1 MKIATWNV
9 NSIKVRLEHLIKW
22 MDLARIDAVVLQET
36 KTVDELFPLA
46 ELQAA
51 GFDAVFLGQK
61 TYNGVALVT
70 RKSTIRSVSDVV
82 YNIPGYPDEQK
93 RMIAA
98 DIEHVSGTKLRF
110 AGVYVPN
117 GTELGSNRYLYKL
130 DWMSALTTWVRE
142 QLQSKTPLVLAGDF
156 NVATPT
162 SGIPWLGRVSFWFLR
177 PNERHFNGSSKPV
190 LWTPGRSVC
199 TRPKPTVG
207 GIIARPVLKRTTVCA
222 LTTFSPP
229 STSPSVSGM
238 SRSIPCRAHGKNRA
252 IMRRWSSSLIKLL
265 MRELF

>member
-22 MDLARIDAVVLQET
+22 MELSRIDAVVLQET

-70 RKSTIRSVSDVV
+70 RKSSVISVSNVI
-82 YNIPGYPDEQK
+82 YNIPGYPDDQK

-98 DIEHVSGTKLRF
+98 DIEHVSGTRLRF

-142 QLQSKTPLVLAGDF
+142 QL
-156 NVATPT
+156 
-162 SGIPWLGRVSFWFLR
+162 
-177 PNERHFNGSSKPV
+177 ESKPGKEICWCHPPSAKPLSDSSRLV
-190 LWTPGRSVC
+190 WSIPGRWVC
-199 TRPKPTVG
+199 TLLKPTVG
-207 GIIARPVLKRTTVCA
+207 GIIARQALKRIMAFASTMF
-222 LTTFSPP
+222 LPP
-229 STSPSVSGM
+229 PTLPNASGK
-238 SRSIPCRAHGKNRA
+238 S
-252 IMRRWSSSLIKLL
+252 
-265 MRELF
+265 

>member
-46 ELQAA
+46 ELQAS

-70 RKSTIRSVSDVV
+70 RQSTIRSVSDVV

-98 DIEHVSGTKLRF
+98 DIEHDRVPIHVKRGGDLRRQGQRLDAGAGKVGGHQTDLLLLHQLAPLGQAEVGVHHIQVQKLRSVAPGSGPDGEIQRQLAF
-110 AGVYVPN
+110 AAAVVADQH
-117 GTELGSNRYLYKL
+117 LDVFHGS
-130 DWMSALTTWVRE
+130 D
-142 QLQSKTPLVLAGDF
+142 
-156 NVATPT
+156 
-162 SGIPWLGRVSFWFLR
+162 
-177 PNERHFNGSSKPV
+177 
-190 LWTPGRSVC
+190 
-199 TRPKPTVG
+199 
-207 GIIARPVLKRTTVCA
+207 
-222 LTTFSPP
+222 SP
-229 STSPSVSGM
+229 
-238 SRSIPCRAHGKNRA
+238 
-252 IMRRWSSSLIKLL
+252 
-265 MRELF
+265 

>member
-142 QLQSKTPLVLAGDF
+142 QLAIQDASGTCGRLQRSADRRRRLGPRSLEGESVGL
-156 NVATPT
+156 T
-162 SGIPWLGRVSFWFLR
+162 S
-177 PNERHFNGSSKPV
+177 
-190 LWTPGRSVC
+190 
-199 TRPKPTVG
+199 
-207 GIIARPVLKRTTVCA
+207 
-222 LTTFSPP
+222 
-229 STSPSVSGM
+229 
-238 SRSIPCRAHGKNRA
+238 
-252 IMRRWSSSLIKLL
+252 
-265 MRELF
+265 

>member
-22 MDLARIDAVVLQET
+22 LELRSIDAVVIQET

-46 ELQAA
+46 QLQAA

-70 RKSTIRSVSDVV
+70 RKSTVKTVKNVV

-98 DIEHVSGTKLRF
+98 DIEHVSGVKLRF

-117 GTELGSNRYLYKL
+117 GTELGGPRYLYKL
-130 DWMSALTTWVRE
+130 DWMSALSLWVQE
-142 QLQSKTPLVLAGDF
+142 CIQTNVPLVLAGDF
-156 NVATPT
+156 NVAPT
-162 SGIPWLGRVSFWFLR
+162 DADVWNPEEWKGNLLVSEPERDAFQRLLKAGLVDTWSLGLHAPDTYSWWDYRQAGFEKNHGLR
-177 PNERHFNGSSKPV
+177 IDHILASSAVADRITDVLVDIEPRGWDKP
-190 LWTPGRSVC
+190 SDH
-199 TRPKPTVG
+199 
-207 GIIARPVLKRTTVCA
+207 APVVAEIL
-222 LTTFSPP
+222 
-229 STSPSVSGM
+229 
-238 SRSIPCRAHGKNRA
+238 
-252 IMRRWSSSLIKLL
+252 
-265 MRELF
+265 

>member
-70 RKSTIRSVSDVV
+70 RKSTIRLVSDVV

-142 QLQSKTPLVLAGDF
+142 QLQSKTPLHAPETYSWWDYRQAGFEKNHGLRIDHVLA
-156 NVATPT
+156 
-162 SGIPWLGRVSFWFLR
+162 SFDIA
-177 PNERHFNGSSKPV
+177 ERIGEVTIDTVPRAWEKP
-190 LWTPGRSVC
+190 SDH
-199 TRPKPTVG
+199 
-207 GIIARPVLKRTTVCA
+207 APVV
-222 LTTFSPP
+222 
-229 STSPSVSGM
+229 VV
-238 SRSIPCRAHGKNRA
+238 ID
-252 IMRRWSSSLIKLL
+252 
-265 MRELF
+265 

>member
-22 MDLARIDAVVLQET
+22 MDLAQIDAVVLQET

-98 DIEHVSGTKLRF
+98 DIEHVSGRLCTQRHRTRQQPLPLQARLDERTDDLG
-110 AGVYVPN
+110 ARATAIQDAS
-117 GTELGSNRYLYKL
+117 GTCGRLQRSADRRRRLG
-130 DWMSALTTWVRE
+130 
-142 QLQSKTPLVLAGDF
+142 P
-156 NVATPT
+156 
-162 SGIPWLGRVSFWFLR
+162 
-177 PNERHFNGSSKPV
+177 
-190 LWTPGRSVC
+190 
-199 TRPKPTVG
+199 
-207 GIIARPVLKRTTVCA
+207 
-222 LTTFSPP
+222 
-229 STSPSVSGM
+229 
-238 SRSIPCRAHGKNRA
+238 
-252 IMRRWSSSLIKLL
+252 
-265 MRELF
+265 

>member
-70 RKSTIRSVSDVV
+70 RKNTIRSVSDVV

-98 DIEHVSGTKLRF
+98 DIEHDRVPIHVKRGGDLRRQGQRLDAGAGIVRGDETNLFLLHELAALSQAEVSIDQVQVNEFCLSGFSRFKSKIQRKLTL
-110 AGVYVPN
+110 AAAVVADHNVYLFQNKAPPLEGYSKCAN
-117 GTELGSNRYLYKL
+117 GY
-130 DWMSALTTWVRE
+130 
-142 QLQSKTPLVLAGDF
+142 
-156 NVATPT
+156 
-162 SGIPWLGRVSFWFLR
+162 
-177 PNERHFNGSSKPV
+177 
-190 LWTPGRSVC
+190 
-199 TRPKPTVG
+199 
-207 GIIARPVLKRTTVCA
+207 
-222 LTTFSPP
+222 
-229 STSPSVSGM
+229 
-238 SRSIPCRAHGKNRA
+238 
-252 IMRRWSSSLIKLL
+252 
-265 MRELF
+265 

>member
-22 MDLARIDAVVLQET
+22 MDLAQIDAVVLQET

-51 GFDAVFLGQK
+51 GFEAVFLGQK

-70 RKSTIRSVSDVV
+70 RKNSITSVSDVV

-130 DWMSALTTWVRE
+130 DWFHALRRAMQVERAKNE
-142 QLQSKTPLVLAGDF
+142 RVVLAGDF
-156 NVATPT
+156 NIAPADADLWNPQTWPDKILTTGPERTALERLLSDGFVDAFRAFPQKEKQF
-162 SGIPWLGRVSFWFLR
+162 SWWDYRMAAYEQNHGLRIDLMLASDALR
-177 PNERHFNGSSKPV
+177 PALKACQIDETPRAWAKP
-190 LWTPGRSVC
+190 SDH
-199 TRPKPTVG
+199 
-207 GIIARPVLKRTTVCA
+207 APVVTT
-222 LTTFSPP
+222 LNF
-229 STSPSVSGM
+229 
-238 SRSIPCRAHGKNRA
+238 
-252 IMRRWSSSLIKLL
+252 
-265 MRELF
+265 

>member
-22 MDLARIDAVVLQET
+22 VDLARIDAVVLQET

-156 NVATPT
+156 NVAPT
-162 SGIPWLGRVSFWFLR
+162 DADVWDPEAWKGNLLVS
-177 PNERHFNGSSKPV
+177 PPEREAFERLIKAGLV
-190 LWTPGRSVC
+190 DTWSVC
-199 TRPKPTVG
+199 TRPKPTAG
-207 GIIARPVLKRTTVCA
+207 GIIARLVLKRTTACA

-229 STSPSVSGM
+229 STSPSV
-238 SRSIPCRAHGKNRA
+238 
-252 IMRRWSSSLIKLL
+252 
-265 MRELF
+265 